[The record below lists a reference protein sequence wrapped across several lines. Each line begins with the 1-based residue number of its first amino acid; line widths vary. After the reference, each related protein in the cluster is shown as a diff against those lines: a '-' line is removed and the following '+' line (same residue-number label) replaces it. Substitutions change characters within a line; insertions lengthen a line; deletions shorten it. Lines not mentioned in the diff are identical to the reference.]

1 MPTRR
6 RTIRPA
12 SGSPPGGATPAR
24 SYGRWAALA
33 ALAAAVVFAGWWAT
47 RARGISLAP
56 DATQNV
62 LVVTIDALRADA
74 LSSYGGTTSTPVLDA
89 LAARGVR
96 FTFAHAN
103 AVTTLPSHVTI
114 FSGQLPSAH
123 GVRTNWDRPLAGH
136 PAFMARRL
144 KEAGFATGAFVGS
157 SLVHRRRGLA
167 EGFDVYDD
175 RVTVR
180 EEPIDLAVGERPGEV
195 VVRSALNWI
204 GQQTGRWFAWV
215 HVFEP
220 HAPYP
225 AGYHA
230 DVAAADAALAPLVAY
245 LAGDARPTL
254 VVVTADHGEG
264 LGEHA
269 EETHGLFAYET
280 TLRVPLI
287 VARVEPGAAAPARG
301 VTIDTPVQHLDLLPT
316 VLDAAGLPPDERLP
330 GLPLREAMAEDA
342 DRPVYFEAL
351 SASIRRGWAP
361 LRGVIAGRRKF
372 IDLPVEELYDLRQ
385 DPGELRNLAGID
397 QPGVETM
404 AAVLGTFDLSPP
416 LAPPS
421 ASPEVLERLR
431 SIGYLTSAPRER
443 HGDAEADDPKRLV
456 EYDRVMD
463 AATLAFEEGRFDDA
477 AAALQQVIV
486 ERPGNA
492 DAYRALAVVFWHGGV
507 PDQAIA
513 TLRAALRAGLTQPG
527 IRVTLAQ
534 MLART
539 AGAPRAVMLLE
550 GLTGDDMDALAALG
564 IAYSQ
569 VGRDAEA
576 EGAFRRMLEI
586 EPASSRAFEN
596 LGILELRRGRHAE
609 AEASLRRALAID
621 PDRASAYTP
630 LGVVLSEL
638 GRVDDAIGAWRQ
650 AVQLDP
656 GELLALYNLT
666 VALAAGGRTDEAR
679 QAGEQFLRTA
689 PPSLYADQIAQ
700 VRALVGGG

>member
-1 MPTRR
+1 MSTRR

-12 SGSPPGGATPAR
+12 SGSPPGGTFSAG
-24 SYGRWAALA
+24 SYGRWVALA
-33 ALAAAVVFAGWWAT
+33 ALAVAVVVAGWWAT

-74 LSSYGGTTSTPVLDA
+74 LSSYGGATSTPVLDA

-175 RVTVR
+175 RVAVP
-180 EEPIDLAVGERPGEV
+180 EEPIDLVVGERPGEA

-225 AGYHA
+225 AGYHV

-245 LAGDARPTL
+245 LAEDARPTL
-254 VVVTADHGEG
+254 VVVTSDHGEG

-287 VARVEPGAAAPARG
+287 VTRVGPGAAAPARG
-301 VTIDTPVQHLDLLPT
+301 VTIDTPVQHLDVLPT
-316 VLDAAGLPPDERLP
+316 VLDGAGLPPDESLP
-330 GLPLREAMAEDA
+330 GLPLRQAMAEDG

-372 IDLPVEELYDLRQ
+372 IDLPIEELYDLRQ

-397 QPGVETM
+397 PTGVEAM
-404 AAVLGTFDLSPP
+404 AAALGTFDLSPP
-416 LAPPS
+416 PPS
-421 ASPEVLERLR
+421 ASEEVLERLR
-431 SIGYLTSAPRER
+431 SMGYLAAASRER
-443 HGDAEADDPKRLV
+443 HGDAAADDPKRLV

-463 AATLAFEEGRFDDA
+463 AGTLAFEDGRFDDA

-492 DAYRALAVVFWHGGV
+492 DAYLALAVVFWHGGV

-569 VGRDAEA
+569 VGRDADA
-576 EGAFRRMLEI
+576 ERSFRRMLEI

-596 LGILELRRGRHAE
+596 LGILQLRRGQHAE
-609 AEASLRRALAID
+609 AEAALRRALAID

-630 LGVVLSEL
+630 LGVVLSEQ
-638 GRVDDAIGAWRQ
+638 GRVDDAIVAWQQ

-679 QAGEQFLRTA
+679 QAGERFLRTA
-689 PPSLYADQIAQ
+689 SPSLYADQIAQ
-700 VRALVGGG
+700 VRTLVGGG